1 MDLIPDLLVMEE
13 DTMRNLISVV
23 CLFGASVVIAACG
36 DDDGELVVD
45 AAPIVPDAAAPAD
58 AAASALEVVL
68 AGENE
73 VPPVATPAS
82 GEADVTLDGDVLIV
96 SGAFSDLEAD
106 LLEVSGSSAHIHEGD
121 VDEAGPIV
129 FNLDV
134 TSADA
139 RSGTLA
145 GSFELTDEQ
154 QMLFEQGLLY
164 VNVHTEL
171 NPAGELRGQL
181 SPEQPSLAAIDAVF
195 DAELL
200 PENETAEVD
209 SAASGSSTAVVRGR
223 QLTLSGAFAGLTS
236 PLTLIG
242 GSPAH
247 VHDAPPGEDGPV
259 VFPIEVVPG
268 DDMRSGRLSV
278 TRELTDQELA
288 ALEAGDYYVNVH
300 TENYPA
306 GEIRGQLIQR

>member
-1 MDLIPDLLVMEE
+1 MEE
-13 DTMRNLISVV
+13 DMMRKSMSVV
-23 CLFGASVVIAACG
+23 CLVGASLLIAACG
-36 DDDGELVVD
+36 DDDGDGGAVAD
-45 AAPIVPDAAAPAD
+45 AAPVVPDAAPTD
-58 AAASALEVVL
+58 AADGALQLVL

-82 GEADVTLDGDVLIV
+82 GEVDTTLDGDVLTV

-106 LLEVSGSSAHIHEGD
+106 LLEVSGSSAHIHRGD
-121 VDEAGPIV
+121 VDENGPIV

-145 GSFELTDEQ
+145 GTFELTAAQ
-154 QMLFEQGLLY
+154 RMLFEEGLLY

-181 SPEQPSLAAIDAVF
+181 SPEQPSLAAVDATF

-200 PENETAEVD
+200 PENETAAVD
-209 SAASGSSTAVVRGR
+209 SDASGTSTAVVRGR
-223 QLTLSGAFAGLTS
+223 QLTLSGPFAGLTS
-236 PLTLIG
+236 PLMEVA

-247 VHDAPPGEDGPV
+247 VHVAAPGDDGPV
-259 VFPIEVVPG
+259 VFPISVFPG

-278 TRELTDQELA
+278 TRTLTDDELA
-288 ALEAGDYYVNVH
+288 ALAAGDYYVNVH
-300 TENYPA
+300 TDNYPA